1 MELGL
6 EERQQGLVWG
16 PGVQESSS
24 LLVELLGRRGPGV
37 IHNERG
43 PRVYLVSV
51 LVFFLKSDALK
62 GSRPALGHQR
72 PHHSPESPTWP

>member
-51 LVFFLKSDALK
+51 LVFSF
-62 GSRPALGHQR
+62 
-72 PHHSPESPTWP
+72 